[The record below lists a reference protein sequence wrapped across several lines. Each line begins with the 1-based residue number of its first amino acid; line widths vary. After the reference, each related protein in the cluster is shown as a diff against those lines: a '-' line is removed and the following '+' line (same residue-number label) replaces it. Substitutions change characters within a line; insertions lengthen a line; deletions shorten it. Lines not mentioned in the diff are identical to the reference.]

1 MHIFGNAGARVGVAR
16 SLLAVAIATTLA
28 TGLAACGGGGGG
40 NLRSGS
46 PASPPVS
53 PPPPPPPPSSPPPPP
68 LVQPPIDA
76 HLTLTHATAAE
87 RQGYTGAGY
96 RIGVID
102 TGVNR
107 NHPALAGRVAANLT
121 YVSASNDLGVD
132 DKVGHGTTVSLLAA
146 GTAYGSWPGG
156 VAPGASILS
165 ARIINDERPK
175 DDGSGQGNEVTGA
188 LGLKPIHQDLVARG
202 MRIMNNSWGGL
213 YWTQATA
220 TAPIADEYRFFIV
233 DNDGLVVFATGNESR
248 PDPTDMSSL
257 PSQPGPNGTMPA
269 ADLERGW
276 LAVAALDTSDPTRL
290 MYYSNACGLAKD
302 YCLVAP
308 GTAVFPSHTDTGA
321 APNLRYGSGTSYAA
335 PLVSGAAAVVWQKFP
350 YFNNDLVRQ
359 TLLGTATDLGAAGPD
374 AVFGYGLLNLG
385 KALGGP
391 AKFDW
396 GDVTV
401 NFAGEST
408 WTNPITGD
416 GGLVKQGG
424 GTLSLG
430 GTGAGLDYAG
440 NTRVQGGTLKVL
452 GAVRSSDVFVEAGG
466 RLEGAAQ
473 LGGDLTN
480 AGVVHIGEANVGGT
494 GISVDGNYVQRAGSQ
509 LSMVLGYGH
518 LQVDGTATLEGGNVH
533 VAGVRSGYV
542 TQAREDVLS
551 ATGGISGQFAG
562 VTSASTIFLDASLL
576 YTPTAAWLDIRR
588 LDVTAAALSL
598 ADITPAALGAAQRVE
613 TAFDGIDDQQRDGT
627 GAISDGFIRIAGD
640 FQNTAS
646 ASAASASLRSLSGE
660 VHAAAAA
667 ATYDTLALGRRALS
681 ARFDDLASGTRRAG
695 GWMEALGG
703 AASLGSGVDA
713 QVDGWLAGHDVAL
726 GGSTVAGLA
735 FGESRIDS
743 RIDGLADRSRERQA
757 QAQAYL
763 GRHWNQA
770 YVMGQFG
777 AGQWQRKIDRE
788 LLLGASRYGV
798 HSDYDG
804 DFAVAS
810 FEAGYRFDGVGGS
823 LVPYVG
829 TEHAQVRSEGFHEQ
843 GAAGFGLRS
852 GDSTS
857 SRTQAIAGL
866 RASREWR
873 RFSVSGY
880 AEWQQILASDG
891 LELSASFV
899 GVDSW
904 SPLAGSNPALSG
916 GMVGLQATAWLGTH
930 STLSFGYD
938 QRFGP
943 RGDASLVSLKY
954 AFGF

>member
-1 MHIFGNAGARVGVAR
+1 MHIFGNEGARGGVAR

-46 PASPPVS
+46 PTAPPVS

-121 YVSASNDLGVD
+121 YVSASRNDLSVD

-146 GTAYGSWPGG
+146 GAAYGSWPGG
-156 VAPGASILS
+156 VAPGASIVS
-165 ARIINDERPK
+165 ARIINDERPT

-188 LGLKPIHQDLVARG
+188 LGLKPIHQDLLARG

-290 MYYSNACGLAKD
+290 MYYSNACGLAKN

-321 APNLRYGSGTSYAA
+321 TPNLRYGSGTSYAA

-350 YFNNDLVRQ
+350 YFTNDLVRQ

-374 AVFGYGLLNLG
+374 AVFGYGLLDLG

-416 GGLVKQGG
+416 GGLVKQGS
-424 GTLSLG
+424 GTLVL
-430 GTGAGLDYAG
+430 GTGSTALEYTGA
-440 NTRVQGGTLKVL
+440 TRVQAGTLKVAGTL
-452 GAVRSSDVFVEAGG
+452 RSSVAVDAGA
-466 RLEGAAQ
+466 RLTGAAW
-473 LGGDLTN
+473 LGGNLTN
-480 AGVVHIGEANVGGT
+480 AGTVAIDQGITTGTMEVV
-494 GISVDGNYVQRAGSQ
+494 GNYVQRPGGV
-509 LSMVLGYGH
+509 LSMVLGYGAMK
-518 LQVDGTATLEGGNVH
+518 VGGTATLEGGTVN
-533 VAGVRSGYV
+533 VAGVRSGY
-542 TQAREDVLS
+542 TWQAREYVLT
-551 ATGGISGQFAG
+551 ADGGLTGQFSGLTA
-562 VTSASTIFLDASLL
+562 ASSIFLNATLGYS
-576 YTPTAAWLDIRR
+576 ANQAWMDITR

-598 ADITPAALGAAQRVE
+598 ADITPAAFGAAQRVE

-646 ASAASASLRSLSGE
+646 ASAASVSLRSLSGE

-667 ATYDTLALGRRALS
+667 ATYDTLDLGRRALS
-681 ARFDDLASGTRRAG
+681 SRFDDLASGGHLAG
-695 GWMEALGG
+695 AWMEALGG
-703 AASLGSGVDA
+703 SAPLGSGVDA
-713 QVDGWLAGHDVAL
+713 QVDGWLAGHDVTL
-726 GGSTVAGLA
+726 DGMMVAGLA

-770 YVMGQFG
+770 YLMGQFG
-777 AGQWQRKIDRE
+777 AGQWRRQIDRE

-804 DFAVAS
+804 DFAVAGV
-810 FEAGYRFDGVGGS
+810 EAGYRFDGAAGS

-829 TEHAQVRSEGFHEQ
+829 TEHAQVRSDGFYEQ

-866 RASREWR
+866 RASRDWR
-873 RFSVSGY
+873 RVSLSGY
-880 AEWQQILASDG
+880 AEWQQTLASDG

-916 GMVGLQATAWLGTH
+916 GMVGLQATAWLGTN

>member
-1 MHIFGNAGARVGVAR
+1 MRIFGNPVARGGVTR

-28 TGLAACGGGGGG
+28 TGLVACGGGGG
-40 NLRSGS
+40 NVRPAS

-53 PPPPPPPPSSPPPPP
+53 PPPPPPP
-68 LVQPPIDA
+68 LVEPPIDA
-76 HLTLTHATAAE
+76 HLALTHATTAD

-121 YVSASNDLGVD
+121 YVSASGNDLSVD
-132 DKVGHGTTVSLLAA
+132 DKDGHGTTVSLLAA
-146 GTAYGSWPGG
+146 GAAYGSWPGG

-165 ARIINDERPK
+165 ARIINDESPD

-188 LGLKPIHQDLVARG
+188 LGLEPIHQDLIARG

-213 YWTQATA
+213 YWNQATA

-233 DNDGLVVFATGNESR
+233 DHDGLVVFATGNESR

-321 APNLRYGSGTSYAA
+321 TPDLLYGSGTSYAA
-335 PLVSGAAAVVWQKFP
+335 PLVSGAAAVVWEKFP

-374 AVFGYGLLNLG
+374 AVFGYGLLNVG
-385 KALGGP
+385 KALDGP

-401 NFAGEST
+401 DFSGEST
-408 WTNPITGD
+408 WANPITGD
-416 GGLVKQGG
+416 GGLVKQGT
-424 GTLSLG
+424 GTLVL
-430 GTGAGLDYAG
+430 GTGSTAFEYAG
-440 NTRVQGGTLKVL
+440 DTRVEAGTLKVAGTL
-452 GAVRSSDVFVEAGG
+452 RSSVSVDADARLTGAGW
-466 RLEGAAQ
+466 
-473 LGGDLTN
+473 LGGNLTN
-480 AGVVHIGEANVGGT
+480 AGTVVIDEDMTTGT
-494 GISVDGNYVQRAGSQ
+494 MEVVGNYVQKPDGV
-509 LSMVLGYGH
+509 LSLVLGYGAMK
-518 LQVDGTATLEGGNVH
+518 VGGTATLEGGTVH
-533 VAGVRSGYV
+533 VAGVRSGY
-542 TQAREDVLS
+542 TWQAREYVLDADGGLS
-551 ATGGISGQFAG
+551 GRFTGLTA
-562 VTSASTIFLDASLL
+562 ASSIFLDATLGYSA
-576 YTPTAAWLDIRR
+576 TQAWMDITR
-588 LDVTAAALSL
+588 LDVTAAAATL

-613 TAFDGIDDQQRDGT
+613 SAFDGIDDQQRDGT

-646 ASAASASLRSLSGE
+646 AGAASASLRSLSGE

-667 ATYDTLALGRRALS
+667 ATYDTLDLGRRALS
-681 ARFDDLASGTRRAG
+681 SRFDDLASGGRRAG

-726 GGSTVAGLA
+726 DGTMVAGLA
-735 FGESRIDS
+735 FGESHVDS
-743 RIDGLADRSRERQA
+743 RFDGLADRSRERQA

-777 AGQWQRKIDRE
+777 AGQWQRQIDRE

-804 DFAVAS
+804 DFAVAG
-810 FEAGYRFDGVGGS
+810 FEAGYRFDGVAGS
-823 LVPYVG
+823 LVPYLG
-829 TEHAQVRSEGFHEQ
+829 TEHAQVRSDGFYEQ
-843 GAAGFGLRS
+843 GAAGFGLRT
-852 GDSTS
+852 GANTS

-873 RFSVSGY
+873 RVSVSGY
-880 AEWQQILASDG
+880 AEWQQTLASDG

-904 SPLAGSNPALSG
+904 SPLAASDPALSG
-916 GMVGLQATAWLGTH
+916 GMVGLQASAWLGAH